1 MTSFNVS
8 FGKAKKLTGNI
19 IINKFIGNMNG
30 KKRKGPLSVEAKVV
44 KLSGLVAYRRNQII
58 I

>member
-19 IINKFIGNMNG
+19 IINKFISNMND
-30 KKRKGPLSVEAKVV
+30 KKRKGPLSVVANVV
-44 KLSGLVAYRRNQII
+44 KLSGLVAYWKNQII